1 MCKAMEERI
10 ERERIENLFQLVK
23 NLMKNTQWSVN
34 QAMKALDVSEED
46 KERLLKRF

>member
-10 ERERIENLFQLVK
+10 ERERIETLFQLVK
-23 NLMKNTQWSVN
+23 SLMKNMKLSAN